1 MADTFLQTSL
11 TNTETQIRAYEA
23 AIEALVVQGVA
34 SSTLDTGQTTQTVTK
49 LNLSGLQKS
58 LDALYNR
65 RATMLARCNG
75 AGTIQSRPAW

>member
-1 MADTFLQTSL
+1 MADAFLQTRI
-11 TNTETQIRAYEA
+11 TNTESQICAYEG

-34 SSTLDTGQTTQTVTK
+34 SYTLDTGQTTQTVTK

-75 AGTIQSRPAW
+75 AGNTHSRPAW

>member
-1 MADTFLQTSL
+1 MADAFLQISI

-23 AIEALVVQGVA
+23 AIEALVVQGIA
-34 SSTLDTGQTTQTVTK
+34 SYTLDTGQTTQTVTK

-58 LDALYNR
+58 LDALFNR

-75 AGTIQSRPAW
+75 VGTIQSRPAW